1 MLGRF
6 TPGNRLFPA
15 SMGDAHSVLDHQLP
29 DPQIPA
35 GAFLI
40 IGHCVWSWLL
50 ALAAG
55 CFAAFVCRPRAL
67 AVA

>member
-1 MLGRF
+1 M
-6 TPGNRLFPA
+6 PGSSLISSFDDWDTTFGFGSPT
-15 SMGDAHSVLDHQLP
+15 P
-29 DPQIPA
+29 DPRPPA

-50 ALAAG
+50 ALATG
-55 CFAAFVCRPRAL
+55 CFAAFVCRPRAP